1 MSIKIMKIKRK
12 KGLLLAEET
21 LKIVIAVIAI
31 GFLVYFLISLYFSAK
46 ATKELEQAEASLNF
60 ILGEAAAGRT
70 TVDIY
75 NPRNWWIMQ
84 WNRTEELF
92 AERKPGYQ
100 IPESCSGL
108 QPENCL
114 CLCPDFRFG
123 CYDGICADSNGFLV
137 ETPIKIE
144 NPPITLNINQ
154 ESKIITKA
162 TNGT

>member
-31 GFLVYFLISLYFSAK
+31 GFLVYFLVSLYFSAK
-46 ATKELEQAEASLNF
+46 ATKELEQAESSLNF

-75 NPRNWWIMQ
+75 NPKNWWLLSG
-84 WNRTEELF
+84 NGELCICKDADYGSCIEKGVCETATF
-92 AERKPGYQ
+92 TVGTPVKIAE
-100 IPESCSGL
+100 L
-108 QPENCL
+108 
-114 CLCPDFRFG
+114 
-123 CYDGICADSNGFLV
+123 
-137 ETPIKIE
+137 
-144 NPPITLNINQ
+144 PITLNINQ